1 MLGEFLEFSLTTA
14 DMLASMDFYRKLG
27 FREASAGASWKHPY
41 TVLTDGRIHIG
52 LHKREPLAP
61 ALSFVLPELRKRL
74 ETFEALGIEFAYTS
88 IELHRFNHAGFEDP
102 DGTLVTLLEAR
113 TFSPLHGSE
122 ARASLCGYFLEYRI
136 PVYDPEASARFW
148 EALGLIVIPAEDG
161 GYPQA
166 SWGGINLGLQRAGR
180 NARPTLVFANPDLG
194 ETAALLE
201 MRGLPLQKDKE
212 GLRLAAPEGVNLLLL
227 PEAT

>member
-27 FREASAGASWKHPY
+27 FREASAGASWRHPY
-41 TVLTDGRIHIG
+41 AVFGDGRIHIG
-52 LHKREPLAP
+52 LHQREPLAP

-74 ETFEALGIEFAYTS
+74 EAFEALGIEFAYSS

-122 ARASLCGYFLEYRI
+122 AQVSLCGYFLEYRI

-148 EALGLIVIPAEDG
+148 ETLGLIVTPAEDG

-180 NARPTLVFANPDLG
+180 NARPTLAFVNPDLE
-194 ETAALLE
+194 ETEALLE

-212 GLRLAAPEGVNLLLL
+212 GLRLTAPEGINLLLL
-227 PEAT
+227 PEQT

>member
-41 TVLTDGRIHIG
+41 TVFSDGRLHIG

-61 ALSFVLPELRKRL
+61 ALSFVLPELRGRL
-74 ETFEALGIEFAYTS
+74 EAFEALGISFAYTS
-88 IELHRFNHAGFEDP
+88 IELHHFNHAGFEDP

-113 TFSPLHGSE
+113 TFSPPHESE
-122 ARASLCGYFLEYRI
+122 AQASLCGYFLEYRI
-136 PVYDPEASARFW
+136 PVYDPEASTRFW
-148 EALGLIVIPAEDG
+148 EALGLIVTSAEDG

-166 SWGGINLGLQRAGR
+166 SWGGINLGLQRAAR
-180 NARPTLVFANPDLG
+180 NARPTLVFANPNLA
-194 ETAALLE
+194 ETEALLE
-201 MRGLPLQKDKE
+201 MRGLSLQKQKE
-212 GLRLAAPEGVNLLLL
+212 GLCLATPEGVNLLLL
-227 PEAT
+227 REET